1 MSAWVVLF
9 IVLLAAGGVF
19 GKDAIRL
26 IATAREGGS
35 TWKYLE
41 SDRRMTNWMGLTFN
55 DKKWKSGSAGF
66 GNRNNGGLT
75 KTPWSGGRKD
85 LYLRKEF
92 KCNFKAK
99 DIEKVELRY
108 AIDDSVEVWLN
119 GKQIFSTEHN
129 GRYEYNTAD
138 VTEEFKRLVR
148 ESGRSN
154 IMAVK
159 AYDIGGECYVDVG
172 LVADVEVSDD
182 KGKKDVSKGRDSGRD
197 KDKSQDVVKSYRAGG
212 AMHAEEKTE
221 GAAKKTSARSEDGL
235 VELGKI
241 CDTEG
246 LAHCWRFNGSLRDE
260 IGGGEA
266 QCYGNARIEEQ
277 QVTIFGGPGG
287 ESGSSVVLG
296 SNLIPNEG
304 TSVTIELWATQHN
317 VEWYSRIF
325 HFGDAN
331 VSTIF
336 MTWSR
341 KTDIN
346 QCQINVWDSVNRFN
360 VVGVPENFGFA
371 PFDLGTEYHIAMVLE
386 RCSEQSWK
394 MRVYKQ
400 DAKTGETIKK
410 VSLGAQEGW
419 TLKGFESPQCYLGR
433 ATREPAANASYNE
446 VRIWNRALD
455 EKELTQNAI
464 NFHKAGETMKTSD
477 GPRRFVGGG
486 DSSSGRETR
495 QQSKLTPEE
504 LKKIIDTEN
513 EYDKKMLERKFGTS
527 GQK

>member
-1 MSAWVVLF
+1 MSVWVMLL
-9 IVLLAAGGVF
+9 IVPLATGGVF
-19 GKDAIRL
+19 GKESIRL
-26 IATAREGGS
+26 IATAQNGGS
-35 TWKYLE
+35 IWKYLE

-66 GNRNNGGLT
+66 GNRKNGGVT

-92 KCNFKAK
+92 KCDFKAK
-99 DIEKVELRY
+99 DIEKVELLY
-108 AIDDSVEVWLN
+108 AIDDSVEIWLN
-119 GKQIFSTEHN
+119 GKQIFSMDYN

-138 VTEEFKRLVR
+138 VTEEFKGLIR

-159 AYDIGGECYVDVG
+159 AHDIGGECYVDVG
-172 LVADVEVSDD
+172 LVVTVEAASE
-182 KGKKDVSKGRDSGRD
+182 KERDSERDQGIGRSQSVT
-197 KDKSQDVVKSYRAGG
+197 KSHRADGI
-212 AMHAEEKTE
+212 MRAEGK
-221 GAAKKTSARSEDGL
+221 AAVTARNKVSTRSKDGL
-235 VELGKI
+235 DELGKI
-241 CDTEG
+241 CDTGG
-246 LAHCWRFNGSLRDE
+246 LVHCWRFNGSLRDE
-260 IGGGEA
+260 VGGGEA
-266 QCYGNARIEEQ
+266 QCYGNARIEER

-346 QCQINVWDSVNRFN
+346 QCQISVWDSVNRFN

-371 PFDLGTEYHIAMVLE
+371 PFDLETEYHIAMVLE
-386 RCSEQSWK
+386 CCSEQSWK
-394 MRVYKQ
+394 MKVYKQ

-419 TLKGFESPQCYLGR
+419 SLKGFETPQCYLGR
-433 ATREPAANASYNE
+433 ATGEPAANASYNE
-446 VRIWNRALD
+446 VRIWSRALD
-455 EKELTQNAI
+455 EDELTQNAI
-464 NFHKAGETMKTSD
+464 NFHKAGETTKTS
-477 GPRRFVGGG
+477 GWPRRFAGGG
-486 DSSSGRETR
+486 DSSAGRETK

-504 LKKIIDTEN
+504 LKKMVDAEN
-513 EYDKKMLERKFGTS
+513 EYDKKMFERKFGKG
-527 GQK
+527 GQR